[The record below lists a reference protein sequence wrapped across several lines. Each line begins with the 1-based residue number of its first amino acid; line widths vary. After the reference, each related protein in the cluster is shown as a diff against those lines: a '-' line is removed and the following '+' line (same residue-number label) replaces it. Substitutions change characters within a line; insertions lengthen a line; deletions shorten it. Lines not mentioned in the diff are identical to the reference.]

1 MENEY
6 TTLSTEDR
14 AHPAYFNYDESTEIK
29 SNENIGQDQEI
40 PIPPEEEEE
49 DQGFLPGSAEL
60 TADSSIPEII
70 TGLGSNTLDTTKE
83 LVTAVAGGG
92 VDAVDSVLE
101 FTDLTGDLIK
111 TGWNKIWGNPLDQT
125 QVPWSE
131 QYEAGSFLDL
141 SISEW
146 VPENKSGLGKMA
158 RGLVEFGFLTAA
170 TGSVGGAIGK
180 NLGLSG
186 LKLTTRSAAAARVAG
201 FGRAGTKT
209 INFISK
215 GARVAAEGG
224 AAEFISSQSDEA
236 NIANLVEE
244 HIPWFPFAE
253 ALAIDPEDNTY
264 LARLKSVAA
273 GAGINVV
280 AWQINAFA
288 RGRWAFKKAKAAG
301 KSDIDA
307 NIDGNKTYKKSLDES
322 AQNAENSAIE
332 KTKFQ
337 QAEGKGID
345 RNGISDPWDTPR
357 NHNNYERVDLIV
369 EKDAPIKNLKVK
381 SNDLKIGGT
390 GKGWVNVWTSSAL
403 KRMTRGKPERMKIL
417 KKQRDEL
424 VNQVFKNKTDSRSIA
439 DLEKIVDSHLE
450 KSLDTLMSGGDIA
463 AKFKK
468 LLKEDPHNYR
478 VFADDGEVIRTITP
492 AQKAANELTLGMLA
506 DTVQGLSQGAIQ
518 IMDDVPIARQYEMVM
533 DAMKTLMIEHKRY
546 SIMWGLDGITQQ
558 TKTIPENLG
567 KDIRA
572 RLDELTK
579 ENEEYFSA

>member
-40 PIPPEEEEE
+40 PIPPEEEE

-280 AWQINAFA
+280 AWLINA
-288 RGRWAFKKAKAAG
+288 GIPISWA
-301 KSDIDA
+301 
-307 NIDGNKTYKKSLDES
+307 
-322 AQNAENSAIE
+322 
-332 KTKFQ
+332 
-337 QAEGKGID
+337 
-345 RNGISDPWDTPR
+345 
-357 NHNNYERVDLIV
+357 
-369 EKDAPIKNLKVK
+369 
-381 SNDLKIGGT
+381 KI
-390 GKGWVNVWTSSAL
+390 
-403 KRMTRGKPERMKIL
+403 
-417 KKQRDEL
+417 
-424 VNQVFKNKTDSRSIA
+424 
-439 DLEKIVDSHLE
+439 
-450 KSLDTLMSGGDIA
+450 
-463 AKFKK
+463 
-468 LLKEDPHNYR
+468 
-478 VFADDGEVIRTITP
+478 
-492 AQKAANELTLGMLA
+492 
-506 DTVQGLSQGAIQ
+506 
-518 IMDDVPIARQYEMVM
+518 PIAR
-533 DAMKTLMIEHKRY
+533 LSR
-546 SIMWGLDGITQQ
+546 
-558 TKTIPENLG
+558 G
-567 KDIRA
+567 KHGPP
-572 RLDELTK
+572 
-579 ENEEYFSA
+579 